1 MNIGQ
6 GSGAALVQKAHELL
20 NRAKALMSADAQD
33 PNEHVSLSLTQMIA
47 RKLADHDVFRL
58 SAQELLDLFTYKASD
73 DTRKKA
79 RKALEDALREEFG
92 DTVDDLNAAWDTDFA
107 TWDEA
112 VEALIA
118 HRVTH
123 DTALSIRADVYKLRP
138 TLRIVCQTPHMIL
151 IPLVY
156 PMAVGKDAEVNRAI
170 RELFTLLILGLALDC
185 SVAVLKSGETI
196 AFEGG
201 EGVARVPRVPALR
214 DLVGSEWV
222 SLDQAEK
229 WLKAIGAASLLAE
242 ATGLPER
249 SNLYQILS
257 APTPGHVLRRIEQN
271 SESGAVNYQQLQ
283 YLETLKEVLR

>member
-1 MNIGQ
+1 
-6 GSGAALVQKAHELL
+6 
-20 NRAKALMSADAQD
+20 
-33 PNEHVSLSLTQMIA
+33 
-47 RKLADHDVFRL
+47 
-58 SAQELLDLFTYKASD
+58 LLDLFTYKAFD

-79 RKALEDALREEFG
+79 RKELEDTLREEFG
-92 DTVDDLNAAWDTDFA
+92 DTVDDLNAAWGTDFS

-151 IPLVY
+151 IPLLY

-185 SVAVLKSGETI
+185 SVAVLNSGETI

-201 EGVARVPRVPALR
+201 EGVAMVPRVPALR

-229 WLKAIGAASLLAE
+229 WLKAIGAASLLAR
-242 ATGLPER
+242 ATSLPKRSNSPER

-257 APTPGHVLRRIEQN
+257 APTVGHILRRIEQS
-271 SESGAVNYQQLQ
+271 SETGAVNYQQLQ
-283 YLETLKEVLR
+283 YLEILKEVLR